1 MGQSAL
7 SMHGCNL
14 NLEDFLTF
22 VYQATTQRQHPAGSR
37 SSNSSDSTNLSHNS
51 WIQLFGICSS
61 TRLHAPKARNRPSTC
76 HSLSSSCLVCP
87 DCRSWPDRRKEPGE
101 ASTQVS
107 GRCGRRRREEEAGEE
122 KWMHICLWPGA
133 FKQDPRPFAAC
144 LKSGSHNMTLNLPFI
159 V

>member
-87 DCRSWPDRRKEPGE
+87 DCRSWPDGRKEPGE

-107 GRCGRRRREEEAGEE
+107 GRCG
-122 KWMHICLWPGA
+122 C
-133 FKQDPRPFAAC
+133 RPSPTCTPFQ
-144 LKSGSHNMTLNLPFI
+144 LNYTQNVL
-159 V
+159 